1 MSHIKNR
8 VTVTNL
14 TLLMLLG
21 VITPINAQTP
31 IALQESRLDSLNDL
45 SYQIKVSK
53 SKVELSKSKVELAKL
68 KKQCLESKGCETD
81 NNNPLSTIG
90 NHGYLGAISNAVKP
104 ILAASTL
111 SGDKNTKPVQW
122 LKNPPRQLQ
131 TNSIKELNTL
141 SISAIINNRVIFK
154 DIEGTFQQGDL
165 LGDRGIKLISITQS
179 SVVLG
184 IANNLNK
191 TKTLTMDWIND

>member
-1 MSHIKNR
+1 MSNIKNR

-21 VITPINAQTP
+21 VMTPINAQTP
-31 IALQESRLDSLNDL
+31 IAVQESRIDSLNDL

-90 NHGYLGAISNAVKP
+90 NHGYLAAISNAVKP

-122 LKNPPRQLQ
+122 LKNPPRQFQ

-165 LGDRGIKLISITQS
+165 LGDSGIKLISITQS

-184 IANNLNK
+184 TANNLKK
-191 TKTLTMDWIND
+191 TIIMDWIND